1 MAADKLAR
9 AQLARAAMR
18 FGHLVLV
25 TDDARPPLAAAKALP
40 RGSWVIL
47 RARDDARRAQLA
59 SELQA
64 IAHTRGLALL
74 IANDGDLAAKIG
86 ADGIHL
92 SETHA
97 RDAAHWRARH
107 PDWLVTAAAH
117 SLRACAQS
125 RDADAVLL
133 SPIFATSSHPDAATL
148 GAIRARR
155 IAQASPVPVYALGGI
170 DARNVANLSGA
181 RLFGIAAI
189 SSLQSPT

>member
-25 TDDARPPLAAAKALP
+25 TDDARPPLAAASALP

-47 RARDDARRAQLA
+47 RSRDAAQRAQLA
-59 SELQA
+59 SELRK
-64 IAHTRGLALL
+64 IARARGLALL
-74 IANDGDLAAKIG
+74 IANDGALAAKIG

-92 SETHA
+92 SELHA

-107 PDWLVTAAAH
+107 PRWLITAAAH
-117 SLRACAQS
+117 SLRACARA

-133 SPIFATSSHPDAATL
+133 SPVFATGSHPGGATL
-148 GAIRARR
+148 GAIRARL
-155 IAQASPVPVYALGGI
+155 IALASPVPVYALGGI
-170 DARNVANLSGA
+170 GAHNVGNLSGA
-181 RLFGIAAI
+181 RLSGIAAI
-189 SSLQSPT
+189 SALQSPR